1 MRHAI
6 RNEQVA
12 ADNRLDRMT
21 IWIRNVEKVVEDA
34 RANFAAGSM
43 TPLPP
48 LPPRVPP
55 GARRAALKADQIFR
69 DDNSV
74 ARSEADNSNPH
85 SPTCTS
91 RPRRATLL
99 SRSPEPPAR
108 ESLEQTRDA
117 PAGNDRDQDSR
128 KTKAQS
134 AFNLS
139 RPITPITTLQFE
151 IDRKGKSAS
160 TVLVIV
166 RLKN

>member
-1 MRHAI
+1 
-6 RNEQVA
+6 
-12 ADNRLDRMT
+12 MT

-48 LPPRVPP
+48 LPPRVPST
-55 GARRAALKADQIFR
+55 RRTLKSDEIFR
-69 DDNSV
+69 DDNGAV
-74 ARSEADNSNPH
+74 ASTTTGD
-85 SPTCTS
+85 SPAS

-108 ESLEQTRDA
+108 ESQEQ
-117 PAGNDRDQDSR
+117 PQDGKSSN
-128 KTKAQS
+128 KDEGGAIAQS

-151 IDRKGKSAS
+151 IDRKGKR
-160 TVLVIV
+160 TYEHL
-166 RLKN
+166 